1 MKRMWVIA
9 AALAAAVLSACGN
22 AEEAAK
28 NAATESVSE
37 FTSAQETEETASG
50 QETTETP
57 LPVETV
63 NISAEEKAEI
73 QSLLI
78 EAGKFSYGYLHCEEI
93 ADHIDEN
100 QYITMPKTDVYGND
114 YDFKWCLVTDGE
126 ITSMDGLKE
135 KALSI
140 FTEKAYLGFDF
151 ISTDYKEKNGKLY
164 LRSDAGGDGSLLG
177 TDYAYILSAEEP
189 DGETIVL
196 NMRAFGAGENWD
208 LPYDLEEDF
217 SIKLKRTE
225 NGLRIDTFDPHVE
238 QYITWAYTHEKDLI

>member
-1 MKRMWVIA
+1 MKKIWIIT
-9 AALAAAVLSACGN
+9 ALLVSAVLSACGN
-22 AEEAAK
+22 AENVAK
-28 NAATESVSE
+28 ESVSE
-37 FTSAQETEETASG
+37 FTSV

-57 LPVETV
+57 LPAETV
-63 NISAEEKAEI
+63 SISAEEKAEI
-73 QSLLI
+73 QSLLT
-78 EAGKFSYGYLHCEEI
+78 EAGKFSYGYLHCNEI

-135 KALSI
+135 KALSV

-151 ISTDYKEKNGKLY
+151 ISTDYKEEDGKLY

-189 DGETIVL
+189 DEETIVL

-208 LPYDLEEDF
+208 LSYDMEENF
-217 SIKLKRTE
+217 SVKLKRTE
-225 NGLRIDTFDPHVE
+225 YGLRIDTFDPHIE
-238 QYITWAYTHEKDLI
+238 QYITWAYTPERDLI